1 LIISRSRKKK
11 VTDQLTFNKKR
22 VTDPHMKI
30 INRKMIVN
38 IE

>member
-1 LIISRSRKKK
+1 MEER

-22 VTDPHMKI
+22 VTVQLLKI
-30 INRKMIVN
+30 INRKMIFN